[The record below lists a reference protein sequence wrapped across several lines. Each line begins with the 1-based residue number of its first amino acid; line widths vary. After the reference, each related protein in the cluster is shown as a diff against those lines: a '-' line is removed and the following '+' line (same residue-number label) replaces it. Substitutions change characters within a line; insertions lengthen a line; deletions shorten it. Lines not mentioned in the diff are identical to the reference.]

1 MSPTSQR
8 RWLIISIAVLVL
20 GAAWIGNS
28 IAPPGSTTQGG
39 IPAPQTG
46 FQAPDF
52 TLQTPEGETV
62 TLSDLRGQVV
72 LVNLWASWCGPCRTE
87 MPAMQQ
93 VYDAY
98 KDQDFTIL
106 AVNATHQDNVT
117 DAVAFANGL
126 KLTFPIVLD
135 VDGGVSDQYQL
146 RSLPSS
152 FFIDQDGQIREVVIG
167 SMSESLLRVRV
178 EQLLEGGR

>member
-1 MSPTSQR
+1 MPLTSQR
-8 RWLIISIAVLVL
+8 NWLIFSIGVLIL
-20 GAAWIGNS
+20 GAAWIGIS
-28 IAPPGSTTQGG
+28 VAPPGSTTQGG
-39 IPAPQTG
+39 IPAPQAG

-52 TLQTPEGETV
+52 TLKTPDGETV

-72 LVNLWASWCGPCRTE
+72 LVNLWASWCGPCRME

-93 VYDAY
+93 VYEAY
-98 KDQDFTIL
+98 KDQGFTIL
-106 AVNATHQDNVT
+106 AVNATHQDSIPN
-117 DAVAFANGL
+117 AMAFAAELG
-126 KLTFPIVLD
+126 LTFPIVLD
-135 VDGGVSDQYQL
+135 MDGQTSDQYEL

-152 FFIDQDGQIREVVIG
+152 FFIDRDGQIQEVVIG

>member
-1 MSPTSQR
+1 MPLTSQR
-8 RWLIISIAVLVL
+8 SWLIFSIGVLIL
-20 GAAWIGNS
+20 GAAWIGIS
-28 IAPPGSTTQGG
+28 AAPPGSTTQGG
-39 IPAPQTG
+39 IPAPQAG

-52 TLQTPEGETV
+52 TLQTPDGESV

-72 LVNLWASWCGPCRTE
+72 LVNLWASWCGPCRIE

-93 VYDAY
+93 VYEAY
-98 KDQDFTIL
+98 HDQGFTIL
-106 AVNATHQDNVT
+106 AVNATYQDNVT
-117 DAVAFANGL
+117 DALAFAAEL
-126 KLTFPIVLD
+126 DLTFPIVLD
-135 VDGGVSDQYQL
+135 VNGQTSDQYEL

-152 FFIDQDGQIREVVIG
+152 FFIDRDGQVQEVVVG